1 VTAVVDASVAIKW
14 VFEEEG
20 SGAARRLVLDELLV
34 APDLLFVEC
43 ANVLRCKV
51 RERALPPEQARQAL
65 LTIDATPIRTATTRR
80 HASAAYAIAVEIG
93 SSAYDALYL
102 AVALAER
109 AQMVTADV
117 RFARLAMAHP
127 IYADWVRP
135 LG

>member
-1 VTAVVDASVAIKW
+1 MTAVVDASVAIKW

-20 SGAARRLVLDELLV
+20 SDAARRLVLDELLV

-43 ANVLRCKV
+43 ANVLRSKV

-65 LTIDATPIRTATTRR
+65 VTIDATPIRTAPTRR
-80 HASAAYAIAVEIG
+80 HASAAHAIAVEIG
-93 SSAYDALYL
+93 SSVYDALYL

-117 RFARLAMAHP
+117 RFARLARAHP
-127 IYADWVRP
+127 IYVDWVRL